1 MLGAKAQNPAS
12 VRMKNRV
19 RTLRCA
25 LQGAQC
31 AYSAPNFMDNMLQ
44 IETRSVEQLFPYARN
59 ARTHSDHQI
68 AQIAASI
75 AEFGFVNPVLIGA
88 GDVVI
93 VGHGRLLA
101 AQRLGLAEVPVI
113 VLDHLSEAQRR
124 ALVIADNRIAQNAG
138 WDEALLR
145 SELAALR
152 DEDFDLELL
161 GFAEAE
167 LGNLLDGINIDA
179 GALAQTNANTEGNAQ
194 PAEPSAP
201 AQTLAER
208 FGIPPFSVLNAR
220 EGWWQNRKRAWI
232 DLGIRSEL
240 GRGAPIGG
248 APLPLDRSDAT
259 AAPGGSPLPAAD
271 YSKSKA
277 RGNGRGKAIG
287 NA

>member
-1 MLGAKAQNPAS
+1 MRGAKVRETAS
-12 VRMKNRV
+12 DSNEIRV

-25 LQGAQC
+25 GVRRAHN
-31 AYSAPNFMDNMLQ
+31 SKNHMDLK
-44 IETRSVEQLFPYARN
+44 IETRPVNRLIPFAGN
-59 ARTHSDHQI
+59 ARTHSDEQV

-88 GDVVI
+88 DDMVI
-93 VGHGRLLA
+93 AGHGRLLGA
-101 AQRLGLAEVPVI
+101 RRLGMAEVPVI

-124 ALVIADNRIAQNAG
+124 ALVIADNRIAENAG
-138 WDEALLR
+138 WDEQTLQA
-145 SELAALR
+145 ELAALR
-152 DEDFDLELL
+152 KEDFDLDLL

-167 LGNLLDGINIDA
+167 LGKLLDAVNVETGET
-179 GALAQTNANTEGNAQ
+179 GEQTGSQ
-194 PAEPSAP
+194 PDEASSPP
-201 AQTLAER
+201 LTLAKR

-248 APLPLDRSDAT
+248 APMPMDRAKSTAT
-259 AAPGGSPLPAAD
+259 PGGSALPAAD

-277 RGNGRGKAIG
+277 RGDGRGRPIPG
-287 NA
+287 Q